1 MRGQALMT
9 GGGLLTPRP
18 SSTSSGANPDAR
30 AAEASAAMLSTAAS
44 CGAPDPTS
52 TTFGGATFCAD
63 STNRAR
69 QGSTPLDG
77 GTAGPCGGERV
88 TLAISATP
96 FPSHSLALPTTPARE
111 SPLSSP
117 ARAPTHTACCTLR
130 WAGHRRRGRREPSA
144 YRREKRGSLL
154 FCCVVDVRPPP
165 PPPAPPLKSLKVGR
179 APMAGRMC
187 EASSGGSGVG
197 ASRWC
202 SLFGLLLSYGALLV
216 VWVLSCGYWTTRLFQ
231 PRSLI

>member
-1 MRGQALMT
+1 MRQRAGAR
-9 GGGLLTPRP
+9 GKAEGECAGPGFNDEGALLTPRP

-117 ARAPTHTACCTLR
+117 ARAPTQACCTLR
-130 WAGHRRRGRREPSA
+130 WVGHQGRTGRRAPRRGRR
-144 YRREKRGSLL
+144 REERSEALY
-154 FCCVVDVRPPP
+154 VSVREN
-165 PPPAPPLKSLKVGR
+165 S
-179 APMAGRMC
+179 
-187 EASSGGSGVG
+187 
-197 ASRWC
+197 
-202 SLFGLLLSYGALLV
+202 
-216 VWVLSCGYWTTRLFQ
+216 
-231 PRSLI
+231 